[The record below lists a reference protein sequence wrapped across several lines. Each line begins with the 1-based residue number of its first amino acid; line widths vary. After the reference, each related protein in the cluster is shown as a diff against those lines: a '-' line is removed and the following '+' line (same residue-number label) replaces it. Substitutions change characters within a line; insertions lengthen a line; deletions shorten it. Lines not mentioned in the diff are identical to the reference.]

1 MTRWRRYEPKKLADS
16 LAAVSWHPEL
26 IVPYAPGSNGQPTM
40 ALMLF
45 RKK

>member
-1 MTRWRRYEPKKLADS
+1 MPRSRWYSPVK
-16 LAAVSWHPEL
+16 LAAVGSHPEL
-26 IVPYAPGSNGQPTM
+26 TVPYAPDSDGQPTM